1 MTKASDVPLIKLNN
15 GVKMPQIGLGVWEA
29 KSGDE
34 VEQAIATA
42 LSAGYRLIDTAKT
55 YGNEASVGKAVR
67 EATDDGGVRIAR
79 EDIFVTTKLWNADQ
93 GYDTALRAFD
103 ESMEKMGLEYIDL
116 YLIHWPLPM
125 HGMFQETWRALEKM
139 YADKRVRA
147 IGVSNFKP
155 QHLETLLETANTV
168 PAVNQI
174 ELHPHFQQRE
184 TREYCKQYGIEV
196 EAYSPLKRGGDVLE
210 EPVVAALAAAHG
222 KTPAQIVLRWHI
234 QEGLVVIPK
243 SVTPARIAGN
253 IDIFDFEL
261 SDDEIQQ
268 IRTLDRGERHL
279 PDPDTFDAA

>member
-1 MTKASDVPLIKLNN
+1 MVKATDVPLIKLNN

-29 KSGDE
+29 ESGGE
-34 VEQAIATA
+34 VENAIAVA
-42 LSAGYRLIDTAKT
+42 LAAGYRLVDTAKA

-67 EATDDGGVRIAR
+67 ESDIPR
-79 EDIFVTTKLWNADQ
+79 EEIFVTTKLWNADQ
-93 GYDTALRAFD
+93 GYDKTLLAFD
-103 ESMEKMGLEYIDL
+103 ESMEKLGLDYLDL

-125 HGMFQETWRALEKM
+125 HGKFQDSWKAMEKM

-155 QHLETLLETANTV
+155 HHLEQLLETADTV

-184 TREYCKQYGIEV
+184 TRDFCKKYGIEV

-210 EPVVAALAAAHG
+210 EPVIQALATGHG

-234 QEGLVVIPK
+234 QEGLIVIPK
-243 SVTPARIAGN
+243 SVTPERIVSN
-253 IDIFDFEL
+253 IDVFDFEL
-261 SDDEIQQ
+261 SADEMEQ
-268 IRTLDRGERHL
+268 IRALDRGDRHL
-279 PDPDTFDAA
+279 PDPDTFGGA